1 MISSGSSY
9 QKTKGSDDCVKINSN
24 EDKQSSSLTFWNAEK
39 ILYNLQIFE
48 KM

>member
-24 EDKQSSSLTFWNAEK
+24 EDKNHHRFGNAEK